1 MRIWIWIQHDDP
13 QHTNCCEISAAACT
27 QSYSQVGEVNIPK
40 MRIWITWCPSS
51 KHGDRRFSNCGCEIH
66 QSGWSRGGSTS
77 CPLIQVWHRLP
88 MTTSTFWHL
97 VVSSAFCSHLDF
109 VLIGELVWIA
119 NNKLSYL
126 CFNCTLTWS
135 LASSFEGP
143 CEISTNRSPP
153 SSKTICNIW
162 NVEYE
167 YEFSVPLIYPV
178 MLHSKL

>member
-40 MRIWITWCPSS
+40 MRIWITWWPSS
-51 KHGDRRFSNCGCEIH
+51 KQGDRRFSNCGCEIH

-97 VVSSAFCSHLDF
+97 VVSSAFCSHWISSSLVSWSGSLIQY
-109 VLIGELVWIA
+109 VLFMFRLYFDMITRAIIW
-119 NNKLSYL
+119 
-126 CFNCTLTWS
+126 
-135 LASSFEGP
+135 GP
-143 CEISTNRSPP
+143 LWDYY
-153 SSKTICNIW
+153 K
-162 NVEYE
+162 
-167 YEFSVPLIYPV
+167 
-178 MLHSKL
+178 